1 MQVPEIKFM
10 LVEELKTQV
19 TNYAEQKDS
28 VGVGVVSEEEFDLL
42 FDALFEN

>member
-28 VGVGVVSEEEFDLL
+28 VGVLSEEEFDLA